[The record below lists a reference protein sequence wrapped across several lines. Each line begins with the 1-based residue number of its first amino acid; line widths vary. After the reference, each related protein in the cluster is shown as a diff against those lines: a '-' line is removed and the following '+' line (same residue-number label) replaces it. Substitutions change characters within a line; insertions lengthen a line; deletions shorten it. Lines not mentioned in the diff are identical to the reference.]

1 MRNTVF
7 KSRAIKY
14 IIGIAAILVILSVY
28 PCRMWTN
35 DVTSGVKP
43 VSGNRTEVINYRNSF
58 MEVFVADKS
67 HLQSINLYLAEGTYS
82 DEFQVELTDG
92 SGKHMALEKV
102 MPGDIPGYVNILMDV
117 DTTPGELYILKITSL
132 RSLYLG
138 LEDFDPNAGLLVV
151 PYYNDAAID
160 AKSLVVDF
168 VYRVPYDLPHSLF
181 VIGVTLLIAVVLMA
195 ITTMYYKNR
204 ADKLLTVETVVKWV
218 CNPLTGLLVL
228 TCLFF
233 IFAGFVTPFLP
244 DKIFAIIATLLLGLL
259 MFFAINH
266 KRYGNDVIT
275 QEYLRS
281 HIGDFVQSLG
291 IAYAL
296 QGCCAYVSGLYDI
309 HHSVA
314 ERKEMIGFAIAIIA
328 MFSFTEIVNHY
339 NIIWVIASVIGGVIY
354 YKNAILQIPPEKIT
368 SDDIFVLRANV
379 VIAVLLGIIVI
390 RTIKSLVRKKLGRPN
405 ILLGIVT
412 LIYFALIVIFRNT
425 RWWTVSLVVSFLLLF
440 INYGVW
446 NKKENFLTNLVRGVT
461 IQFILC
467 TLWCIL
473 YRPYATFG
481 AARYTHYF
489 HTETITATYM
499 TMVLCVF
506 LAMIIRK
513 VAQYPSLE
521 EKEGI
526 KLSLLAYLWKELTLF
541 GMAAS
546 YLVFTMSRTA
556 FAAVFIAFLFLI
568 VMVFIKYRKYVN
580 VILKSIGA
588 LIVAVL
594 VMLPITFEVQRTVP
608 CLVSKPYEYDIDQY
622 QERVKRGRQLDSF
635 DYMMVGRFANVF
647 AEKIL
652 GIDGDVVPNYYL
664 EDIPYDEYH
673 ASFRDVYY
681 AADGYKFTEF
691 DMADEEWDRVMV
703 ESATKYQAYL
713 DRVYPRDEEGNVIYP
728 EITADTE
735 ETVTDEIPADMA
747 FAEQTVSSDYTNGRI
762 DIYKSYISQLNLTGH
777 DTMGATLKNGEIA
790 THAHDVYLQ
799 VAYDHG
805 IPTALIFVVFG
816 VTSLI
821 MGIIFFMKNKD
832 KYDALTMTVILAFAV
847 AGVVEWV
854 FHLSHPMSFIMLL
867 SITPLMFMHKS
878 TDTTESCEK

>member
-7 KSRAIKY
+7 KSKAIKY
-14 IIGIAAILVILSVY
+14 VIGIIAVLIILSVF
-28 PCRMWTN
+28 PCKMWTK
-35 DVTSGVKP
+35 DIATGVSP
-43 VSGNRTEVINYRNSF
+43 VSGNKTEVINYRNSF

-67 HLQSINLYLAEGTYS
+67 HLQSINLYVAEGTYP

-92 SGKHMALEKV
+92 SGKHMAYEMV
-102 MPGDIPGYVNILMDV
+102 MPGSIPGYVNIPMDV

-138 LEDFDPNAGLLVV
+138 LEDFDPNLGLLVV

-168 VYRVPYDLPHSLF
+168 VYRVPYDVPNSLLI
-181 VIGVTLLIAVVLMA
+181 IGVTLLIAVVLMA
-195 ITTMYYKNR
+195 LTDMYYKNR
-204 ADKLLTVETVVKWV
+204 TDKLLTVETVVKWV
-218 CNPLTGLLVL
+218 CNPVAGLLVL

-244 DKIFAIIATLLLGLL
+244 DKIFAIIATVFLGAL

-266 KRYGNDVIT
+266 KRYGNDIIT

-281 HIGDFVQSLG
+281 HIGDFIQSLG

-309 HHSVA
+309 NHTVA

-339 NIIWVIASVIGGVIY
+339 NVIWIVASVIGGVIY
-354 YKNAILQIPPEKIT
+354 YRNSISLIPPENIT
-368 SDDIFVLRANV
+368 TDDIFVLRANV
-379 VIAVLLGIIVI
+379 VIAILLGIIVI
-390 RTIKSLVRKKLGRPN
+390 RTIKCLVKRKLSRPN
-405 ILLGIVT
+405 ILLSIVT
-412 LIYFALIVIFRNT
+412 LIYFALILVFRNT
-425 RWWTVSLVVSFLLLF
+425 RWWTVSLVISFLLLF

-467 TLWCIL
+467 TFWCIL

-513 VAQYPSLE
+513 VVQYPALV

-526 KLSLLAYLWKELTLF
+526 RLSIMSYLWKELVLF
-541 GMAAS
+541 GIAAS
-546 YLVFTMSRTA
+546 YLIFTMSRTA
-556 FAAVFIAFLFLI
+556 FAAIFAVGVFLI
-568 VMVFIKYRKYVN
+568 VMSFIKYKKN
-580 VILKSIGA
+580 AALILKSI
-588 LIVAVL
+588 LMLVIAVI

-608 CLVSKPYEYDIDQY
+608 CLVSDPYEYDIDQY
-622 QERVKRGRQLDSF
+622 QENVERGRHLNTPG
-635 DYMMVGRFANVF
+635 YMLIGKFANLF
-647 AEKIL
+647 GEKIL
-652 GIDGDVVPNYYL
+652 GIDDDLFPAYYN
-664 EDIPYDEYH
+664 EESSYNEYR
-673 ASFRDVYY
+673 ASFKEIYY
-681 AADGYKFTEF
+681 AVDGYHFTEF
-691 DMADEEWDRVMV
+691 DMPDEVWDEIASEDEEKFD
-703 ESATKYQAYL
+703 AYIY
-713 DRVYPRDEEGNVIYP
+713 RGYPRDEFGNVIVDFEEET
-728 EITADTE
+728 EITE
-735 ETVTDEIPADMA
+735 SDMA
-747 FAEQTVSSDYTNGRI
+747 DIDIAENEYSDYTNGRI
-762 DIYKSYISQLNLTGH
+762 DIYKSYIEQLNMTGH
-777 DTMGATLKNGEIA
+777 ETMGAVLKNGEIA

-805 IPTALIFVVFG
+805 IPTAVVFVIFG
-816 VTSLI
+816 VSVFVFAV
-821 MGIIFFMKNKD
+821 IFFMKNKD
-832 KYDALTMTVILAFAV
+832 KYDSLIMMVVMAFAV

-854 FHLSHPMSFIMLL
+854 FHLSHPMSFIMLF
-867 SITPLMFMHKS
+867 SITPLMFMRKPG
-878 TDTTESCEK
+878 DTTESREK